1 MDYIWIEFDMVNK
14 KAQHEGRAFLSY
26 IGKPE
31 EEENLPNEFIYDAFQ
46 SLEYYFRN

>member
-1 MDYIWIEFDMVNK
+1 MKVKAAEISRRIK

-31 EEENLPNEFIYDAFQ
+31 EEENLPSEYIYYLYDKLT
-46 SLEYYFRN
+46 SYR